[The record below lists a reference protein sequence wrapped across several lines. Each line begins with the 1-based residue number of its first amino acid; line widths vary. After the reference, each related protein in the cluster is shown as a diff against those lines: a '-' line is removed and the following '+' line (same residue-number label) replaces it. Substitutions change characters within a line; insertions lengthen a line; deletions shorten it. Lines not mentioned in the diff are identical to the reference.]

1 MKHLT
6 KTLRHTVL
14 ILFSVCMMLQAG
26 GCTKAEQASH
36 GASKPDMIEAIA
48 QEREAPAQ
56 SAGESAETGLPDPV
70 VTSPELTAPA
80 ITNDA
85 HLPSLPESDVDVDLT
100 KMSGTVVYARVLNLL
115 THPENYVGMTV
126 RMNGAFSIYINEET
140 DAHYYACI
148 IKDATACCAQGIEF
162 VRKGDHSYPEDYPE
176 DGAEIVVEGVFEI
189 YEEEGF
195 RYIHLVDADMQ
206 LADQA
211 DTVNG

>member
-14 ILFSVCMMLQAG
+14 ILFSACMMLQAG

-36 GASKPDMIEAIA
+36 SASKPDMIEAIA

-100 KMSGTVVYARVLNLL
+100 KMSGTVVLIRF
-115 THPENYVGMTV
+115 P
-126 RMNGAFSIYINEET
+126 
-140 DAHYYACI
+140 
-148 IKDATACCAQGIEF
+148 
-162 VRKGDHSYPEDYPE
+162 
-176 DGAEIVVEGVFEI
+176 
-189 YEEEGF
+189 
-195 RYIHLVDADMQ
+195 
-206 LADQA
+206 
-211 DTVNG
+211 